1 MTIHTEFGFVIVFF
15 RKVLFDG
22 KCPIC
27 VHEIR
32 LLKRKDRKKQNVVW
46 VDISQDQYQAA
57 DHANIDYV
65 TAMAAMHVI
74 DKNGKVRFC
83 CNFALLFFPL
93 THWWN
98 MSKFRS
104 FFQVHNNIDAFP
116 VMYNAV
122 GLGWIWSFLK
132 LPGMYNLSQKAYSW
146 YVCIIK

>member
-1 MTIHTEFGFVIVFF
+1 MNSPNCAICIEFCFVIFFF

-65 TAMAAMHVI
+65 TAMGAMHVI
-74 DKNGKVRFC
+74 DKNGTVKFYFFVYSSGGSKIFLRGNPTPKVG
-83 CNFALLFFPL
+83 FFICKRVP
-93 THWWN
+93 
-98 MSKFRS
+98 K
-104 FFQVHNNIDAFP
+104 IA
-116 VMYNAV
+116 
-122 GLGWIWSFLK
+122 
-132 LPGMYNLSQKAYSW
+132 
-146 YVCIIK
+146 